1 MRPIY
6 RIFSYLHFLWKSKGP
21 HRVHSPF
28 VYNLYMNQILD
39 DRKYYVY
46 QEIELIRKQL
56 LESKEVIN
64 WVEFGAG
71 KPSNS
76 QKNTRKISV
85 LASRSLA
92 PAKYA
97 RLLHRLSLHFSP
109 KVMLELGT
117 CLGITTLYLSKSNSS
132 APVYTIEA
140 NKECASIAAANFN
153 ALNAVNIQLIH
164 GKFSDTL
171 PDLLKNNSVL
181 DFVFIDGDHQYLST
195 VNYVNQLLPHL
206 TESSVLV
213 LDDIHWSAAM
223 NKAWNFVKQL
233 PQVTV
238 TIDLY
243 RMGIV
248 FFHKGQS
255 KEHFT
260 LRF

>member
-1 MRPIY
+1 
-6 RIFSYLHFLWKSKGP
+6 
-21 HRVHSPF
+21 
-28 VYNLYMNQILD
+28 
-39 DRKYYVY
+39 
-46 QEIELIRKQL
+46 
-56 LESKEVIN
+56 
-64 WVEFGAG
+64 
-71 KPSNS
+71 
-76 QKNTRKISV
+76 
-85 LASRSLA
+85 
-92 PAKYA
+92 
-97 RLLHRLSLHFSP
+97 
-109 KVMLELGT
+109 
-117 CLGITTLYLSKSNSS
+117 LGITTLYLSKSNSS

-153 ALNAVNIQLIH
+153 RLNATNIQLIQ

-171 PDLLKNNSVL
+171 PDLLKNNSVF

-195 VNYVNQLLPHL
+195 INYVNQLLPHL
-206 TESSVLV
+206 AESSVLV